1 MVKCESLRINM
12 FRITHTGKSMNV
24 PVTKTQTRAIS
35 TTITVK
41 EIDWGTNQN
50 LKWKKK
56 KSKKSQVRK
65 RDGSSCKVLR
75 RKDFLDNRARFSNR
89 NAILNITFDSKSKN
103 CIIKLLSKL
112 TLAYENNAQIFLL
125 VNEANVLKNIFW
137 TQTAASS
144 GILKIV
150 RTELFLYVST
160 HNMQINIIKK
170 KWLFPPFWKW
180 QKPV

>member
-1 MVKCESLRINM
+1 M
-12 FRITHTGKSMNV
+12 FRITHTGKSMNF

-35 TTITVK
+35 TTNHSK
-41 EIDWGTNQN
+41 GNRMRNQSE
-50 LKWKKK
+50 LEVKKK
-56 KSKKSQVRK
+56 KTSKKSQVRK

-125 VNEANVLKNIFW
+125 VNEANVL
-137 TQTAASS
+137 
-144 GILKIV
+144 
-150 RTELFLYVST
+150 
-160 HNMQINIIKK
+160 
-170 KWLFPPFWKW
+170 
-180 QKPV
+180 